1 MIPPTDIQANP
12 TALTDIELFYEQTVV
27 DPSFRYV
34 YYSNIYPET
43 KNFYQPYCKNHNI
56 DDAHRLFFHYKKYF
70 PNLKITFPF
79 KDDAAITYTKDIE
92 LIMPVDPMFVDS
104 YNEKTEL
111 GKGIA
116 KDSKIAIV
124 AIARDCGLQLQDS
137 INRIKSIT
145 TKQTNFFVYENDSA
159 DDTKAILDSNNIEL
173 ISQDLN
179 LPYLNDTSYT
189 RTNRLAKYRNICL
202 EWVRNN
208 HSDADYVIVVDLDAD
223 LGFSVDGIYNSIYW
237 LNVIEKAGGMGAYS
251 LFYRDSNLAHYD
263 TFAVRLNDWKPS
275 GEADYNNMW
284 AKNWHPLVGSD
295 PVQMYSCF
303 GGLGVYKTE
312 AFLSST
318 YKGELGSEHV
328 DFHKTMKES
337 GWDMYINPSN
347 RFFSVYEANIT
358 RK

>member
-79 KDDAAITYTKDIE
+79 NDDAAITYTKDIE

-145 TKQTNFFVYENDSA
+145 TKQTNFFVYENV
-159 DDTKAILDSNNIEL
+159 K
-173 ISQDLN
+173 
-179 LPYLNDTSYT
+179 
-189 RTNRLAKYRNICL
+189 K
-202 EWVRNN
+202 
-208 HSDADYVIVVDLDAD
+208 DA
-223 LGFSVDGIYNSIYW
+223 
-237 LNVIEKAGGMGAYS
+237 NV
-251 LFYRDSNLAHYD
+251 F
-263 TFAVRLNDWKPS
+263 WK
-275 GEADYNNMW
+275 
-284 AKNWHPLVGSD
+284 K
-295 PVQMYSCF
+295 
-303 GGLGVYKTE
+303 
-312 AFLSST
+312 
-318 YKGELGSEHV
+318 
-328 DFHKTMKES
+328 
-337 GWDMYINPSN
+337 
-347 RFFSVYEANIT
+347 
-358 RK
+358 